1 MFYIVKSICIIN
13 AVIMCHYPLISEEYE
28 QCRYWRR
35 ISRNSCFAEEGSK
48 TTEISRVTFKAG
60 ELLLS
65 LCHPGHSKNLPIR
78 PVPFVPVCDVI
89 IAFTLLMV
97 QRVVTFVQN
106 PKNCFFFFVVF
117 DCRMK
122 HVNSTN
128 RRLWRR
134 TRNENFPQTGRPRRP
149 DWNGSLLKIKR
160 KR

>member
-1 MFYIVKSICIIN
+1 
-13 AVIMCHYPLISEEYE
+13 MCQYPLISDEYE

-35 ISRNSCFAEEGSK
+35 TSRNSCFAEEGSK
-48 TTEISRVTFKAG
+48 TTKISRVTFKAG

-65 LCHPGHSKNLPIR
+65 LSSWTLKNLPVR

-89 IAFTLLMV
+89 IAFSFPMV

-106 PKNCFFFFVVF
+106 PKNCFFFLVF